1 MMRIISI
8 MAVLALG
15 LGACAGVSSGNPES
29 RTSTHFEA
37 IRDDRTLTRAF
48 LQEMPKGADL
58 HTHLSGA
65 VYAEA
70 YIRWAAD
77 PDLQLCYDP
86 GARSIV
92 QCAAHVPPMT
102 KPDCKSATQVRMSDA
117 ATSDGCIA
125 AITDNLSMRNFQPNP
140 LWGERSGHDQFF
152 STFAR
157 FGAISGDRKAESLA
171 WLARN
176 AALQNIVYVEP
187 MMTLGWVN
195 PAALGVTQKLAGGSD
210 KDLAAFEKALLD
222 HGFGK
227 LVDQG
232 AKVLNDAMTG
242 AREQMG
248 CGTAKP
254 EPGCTVTLRQLGQS
268 IRTQPPENTFAQV
281 MLHYMIADREKLSVG
296 VNFVAPE
303 DYHVALRD
311 YSLHMKIFGYFKR
324 KYETVGLSLHAGEL
338 WLGVTELEDLTFHIR
353 EAVEIAHVDRI
364 GHGVDI
370 GFEKGSGD
378 LIERMAQDGIAV
390 EINLSSNEQILGVA
404 GKDHPF
410 PTYLKAGVPVM
421 LSTDD
426 EGVERIDLTSQYQL
440 ASERYGLD
448 YVALKTL
455 SRQSLEKSFLAGKSL
470 WHEFRTLLP
479 ATACGN
485 GYATAAC
492 KAFLHDS
499 DKARAQV
506 ELEKRFMTFEAQW
519 R

>member
-1 MMRIISI
+1 MRITSI
-8 MAVLALG
+8 MALLALG
-15 LGACAGVSSGNPES
+15 LGACAGVPSGSPEN
-29 RTSTHFEA
+29 RTSAHFDT
-37 IRDDRTLTRAF
+37 IRDDRTLTRSF

-92 QCAAHVPPMT
+92 QCATHVPPMA

-117 ATSDGCIA
+117 AGSDSCIA

-140 LWGERSGHDQFF
+140 LWDQRSGHDQFF
-152 STFAR
+152 ATFAR
-157 FGAISGDRKAESLA
+157 FGAISGERKAESLA

-195 PAALGVTQKLAGGSD
+195 PATLGVTQKLAGGSD

-222 HGFGK
+222 NGFGK

-311 YSLHMKIFGYFKR
+311 YSLHMKVFGYFKR
-324 KYETVGLSLHAGEL
+324 KYEKVGLSLHAGEL
-338 WLGVTELEDLTFHIR
+338 WLGVTELKDMTFHIR
-353 EAVEIAHVDRI
+353 EAVEIAGVDRI

-370 GFEKGSGD
+370 GFEKDSGD
-378 LIERMAQDGIAV
+378 LIARMAKDGIAV
-390 EINLSSNEQILGVA
+390 EINLSSNEQILGVK

-440 ASERYGLD
+440 ASERYGLG

-455 SRQSLEKSFLAGKSL
+455 SRQSLEKSFLTGKSL
-470 WHEFRTLLP
+470 WHDFRVFRRVEECDKDFDMP
-479 ATACGN
+479 ACRALAGS
-485 GYATAAC
+485 
-492 KAFLHDS
+492 S
-499 DKARAQV
+499 DKARAQI
-506 ELEKRFMTFEAQW
+506 ELEKRFEAFETIH
-519 R
+519 

>member
-1 MMRIISI
+1 MRIISI

-15 LGACAGVSSGNPES
+15 LGACAGVSPGSPEG
-29 RTSTHFEA
+29 RTSAHFEA

-92 QCAAHVPPMT
+92 QCATHVPPMA
-102 KPDCKSATQVRMSDA
+102 KPDCESATQVRMSDA
-117 ATSDGCIA
+117 AQSDACIA

-140 LWGERSGHDQFF
+140 LWDERSGHDQFF

-157 FGAISGDRKAESLA
+157 FGAISGERKAESLA

-176 AALQNIVYVEP
+176 AALQNVVYVEP

-195 PAALGVTQKLAGGSD
+195 PATLGVTQKLAGGSD

-232 AKVLNDAMTG
+232 AKVLNDAMAG
-242 AREQMG
+242 ARAQMG
-248 CGTAKP
+248 CGTASP

-281 MLHYMIADREKLSVG
+281 MLHYMIAEREKLSVG

-324 KYETVGLSLHAGEL
+324 KFETVGLSLHAGEL
-338 WLGVTELEDLTFHIR
+338 WLGVTELKDMTFHIR
-353 EAVEIAHVDRI
+353 EAVEIAGVDRI

-370 GFEKGSGD
+370 GFEKDSGA
-378 LIERMAQDGIAV
+378 LIERMAKDGIAV

-440 ASERYGLD
+440 ASERYDLG

-470 WHEFRTLLP
+470 WHDFRARLP
-479 ATACGN
+479 AAPCVHGFETEGCE
-485 GYATAAC
+485 
-492 KAFLHDS
+492 AFVSHS
-499 DKARAQV
+499 DKALAQL
-506 ELEKRFMTFEAQW
+506 ELEERFKAFEAEW
-519 R
+519 

>member
-8 MAVLALG
+8 ALTLAVG
-15 LGACAGVSSGNPES
+15 LGACAGTSLER
-29 RTSTHFEA
+29 RTAHTSAHFEA
-37 IRDDRTLTRAF
+37 IRGDHTLTRSF

-92 QCAAHVPPMT
+92 KCAPHVPPMT
-102 KPDCKSATQVRMSDA
+102 KPDCISATQVRMSDA
-117 ATSDGCIA
+117 AESDACIA
-125 AITDNLSMRNFQPNP
+125 AITDNFSMRNFQPNS
-140 LWGERSGHDQFF
+140 LSGQRSGHDQFF

-157 FGAISGDRKAESLA
+157 FGAISGERKAESLA

-195 PAALGVTQKLAGGSD
+195 PASLGVTQKLSGGSD
-210 KDLAAFEKALLD
+210 DELAAFEKALLD

-232 AKVLNDAMTG
+232 AKVLNDAMAG
-242 AREQMG
+242 ARAQMG

-281 MLHYMIADREKLSVG
+281 MLHYMIADRETLSVG

-303 DYHVALRD
+303 DYHIALRD

-324 KYETVGLSLHAGEL
+324 KYEKVGLSLHAGEL
-338 WLGVTELEDLTFHIR
+338 WLGVTELKDMTFHIR
-353 EAVEIAHVDRI
+353 EAVEIAGVDRI

-370 GFEKGSGD
+370 AFEKDSGA
-378 LIERMAQDGIAV
+378 LIERMAEDGIAV
-390 EINLSSNEQILGVA
+390 EINLSSNEQILGVK

-440 ASERYGLD
+440 AAERYGLG
-448 YVALKTL
+448 YEELKTL
-455 SRQSLEKSFLAGKSL
+455 SRQSLEKSFLAGASL
-470 WHEFRTLLP
+470 WHDFRSLLP
-479 ATACGN
+479 VKDCGN
-485 GYATAAC
+485 GFESSSC
-492 KAFLHDS
+492 QAFVSQS

-506 ELEKRFMTFEAQW
+506 ALEERFERFEAK